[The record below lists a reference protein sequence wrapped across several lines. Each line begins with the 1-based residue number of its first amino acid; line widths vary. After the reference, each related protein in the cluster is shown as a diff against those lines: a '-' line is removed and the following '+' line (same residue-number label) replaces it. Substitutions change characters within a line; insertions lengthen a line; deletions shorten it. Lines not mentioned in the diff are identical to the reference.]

1 MKERITDAFTELGKA
16 WADKAPDL
24 IVGLLLL
31 AFFLF
36 IGHVLKRFVIRR
48 LFGKI
53 PDRLPVAFAG
63 RIVMLIMGLIGAVAF
78 LNAVGLAGTARG
90 LLAGAGVTALVL
102 GFAFKDIGEN
112 LLSGLFLAFGRPF
125 RIGDLI
131 EVDNFLGNVRM
142 LNLRNT
148 QIRTFDGR
156 DVFLPNSMLIK
167 NPLTN
172 YTKDGLM
179 RHDFMVGL
187 DYGTNVIEAEK
198 VILEVMLNHPDIESR
213 ENLKP
218 FIVIEEFAASTI
230 NLRIYFWINT
240 LDMQLSFTTLKYKV
254 MLSVMDNLIGK
265 GFNLPSDIVEFKMY
279 KEDRRVP
286 ISVLVDNID
295 IPNPPGTGSLADR
308 MPPKSKKDQ
317 KG

>member
-1 MKERITDAFTELGKA
+1 MQDRITDAFSQLGDA
-16 WADKAPDL
+16 WAAKAPDI

-36 IGHVLKRFVIRR
+36 IGHLLRRLITRR
-48 LFGKI
+48 LFASL
-53 PDRLPVAFAG
+53 PDRLPVVFAG
-63 RIVMLIMGLIGAVAF
+63 RIIMLIMGLVGVVSF
-78 LNAVGLAGTARG
+78 LNSVGLAGTARG
-90 LLAGAGVTALVL
+90 LLAGAGVTALII

-112 LLSGLFLAFGRPF
+112 LLSGMFLAFGRPF

-131 EVDNFLGNVRM
+131 EVDQFLGNVRM

-187 DYGTNVIEAEK
+187 DYGTNVVEAEK
-198 VILEVMLNHPDIESR
+198 VILDVMNNHPDIESK

-218 FIVIEEFAASTI
+218 FVVIEEFAASTI

-240 LDMQLSFTTLKYKV
+240 LDMRLSFTTLKYKV
-254 MLSVMDNLIGK
+254 MLSVMNNLIGK

-286 ISVLVDNID
+286 ISVLVDNME
-295 IPNPPGTGSLADR
+295 IPNPPGTGFNSPAGS
-308 MPPKSKKDQ
+308 PKKEDQ

>member
-1 MKERITDAFTELGKA
+1 MKDRITEAFKGFGESWL
-16 WADKAPDL
+16 DKAPDIL
-24 IVGLLLL
+24 VGLI
-31 AFFLF
+31 LF
-36 IGHVLKRFVIRR
+36 IFFIFLGIFLRRLVVRR
-48 LFGKI
+48 LFAKS
-53 PDRLPVAFAG
+53 PDKLPVVFAG
-63 RIVMLIMGLIGAVAF
+63 RFIMLLMVLLGVIAF

-112 LLSGLFLAFGRPF
+112 LLSGIFLAFGRPF

-179 RHDFMVGL
+179 RHDFLIGL
-187 DYGTNVIEAEK
+187 DYGTDVLEAEK
-198 VILEVMLNHPDIESR
+198 VILEVMTSHPDIEKS
-213 ENLKP
+213 ENLRP

-230 NLRIYFWINT
+230 NIRIYFWINT
-240 LDMQLSFTTLKYKV
+240 MDMKLSFTTLKYKV
-254 MLSVMDNLIGK
+254 MLSVMKHLIGK
-265 GFNLPSDIVEFKMY
+265 GFKLPSDIVEFKMY
-279 KEDRRVP
+279 EENRRLP
-286 ISVLVDNID
+286 ISILVDNLE
-295 IPNPPGTGSLADR
+295 IPNPPGVSISSA
-308 MPPKSKKDQ
+308 MPPPPSEDDQ

>member
-1 MKERITDAFTELGKA
+1 MKTRIREAFQRFGEK
-16 WADKAPDL
+16 WADNAPEIL
-24 IVGLLLL
+24 VGIG
-31 AFFLF
+31 LF
-36 IGHVLKRFVIRR
+36 IIFLLIGILLRRLVVRR
-48 LFGKI
+48 LFRKVH
-53 PDRLPVAFAG
+53 DRLPVVFAG
-63 RIVMLIMGLIGAVAF
+63 RLVMLIMVLIGFVSF

-112 LLSGLFLAFGRPF
+112 LLSGVFLAFGRPF
-125 RIGDLI
+125 KIGDLI
-131 EVDNFLGNVRM
+131 QVDSFMGNVQM

-179 RHDFMVGL
+179 RHDFLIGL
-187 DYGTNVIEAEK
+187 DYGTDVVEAERI
-198 VILEVMLNHPDIESR
+198 ILDIMNEQNDIEKR
-213 ENLKP
+213 EHLRP

-240 LDMQLSFTTLKYKV
+240 LDMLTSFTILKYRV
-254 MLSVMDNLIGK
+254 MLAVMNRLIAK
-265 GFNLPSDIVEFKMY
+265 GIKLPSDIVEFKMY
-279 KEDRRVP
+279 EEERRLP
-286 ISVLVDNID
+286 ISVLVDNLE
-295 IPNPPGTGSLADR
+295 IPNPPNTKRGSQ
-308 MPPKSKKDQ
+308 PPSPDQ